1 MSNLSFAFWN
11 FRKFFKYFLS
21 MIGWIYRC
29 GTWGYRELTVISS
42 SNARI
47 SKTKVSSLLFYDTIW
62 RRLNKPQILGD
73 FYLFLFLKFFIFFCF
88 MALAMPYG
96 NSWARLWIR
105 VIAATWTTVAATLD
119 PLTHCAGPGIEP
131 LPPQWPQPLQLSF
144 NPLCHRGNSLEYF

>member
-1 MSNLSFAFWN
+1 MWVLCICQCMANLSFAFWN

-73 FYLFLFLKFFIFFCF
+73 FYLFLFLKFFYLFLF
-88 MALAMPYG
+88 YG
-96 NSWARLWIR
+96 LGHAIWKFLGQ
-105 VIAATWTTVAATLD
+105 TLNPSHSCD
-119 PLTHCAGPGIEP
+119 LNHSCSNTG
-131 LPPQWPQPLQLSF
+131 SF
-144 NPLCHRGNSLEYF
+144 NPLCWARDPTPASSVTPAAAVEF